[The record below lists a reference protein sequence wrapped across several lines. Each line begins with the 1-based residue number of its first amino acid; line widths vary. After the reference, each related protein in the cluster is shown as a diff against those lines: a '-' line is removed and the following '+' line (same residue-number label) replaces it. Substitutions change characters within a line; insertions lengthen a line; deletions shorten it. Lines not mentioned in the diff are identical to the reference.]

1 MSRENVIDAV
11 STADEAERR
20 RATFGDRGASSLGDV
35 KRRTVPGG
43 KVLGVIVALFIVAG
57 MGVLGWHVL
66 RQMEAE
72 SKESPEVAEDSAIR
86 NTMPG
91 LKTTDPAPAQ
101 KAPSLEHEAD
111 GAAEPIKPETTT
123 ASAPSAGSSGPTQ
136 PPPPSPA
143 QLLRERRLRGGLS
156 GEATGSIAGG
166 QAASGDP
173 AADQAHSAAY
183 PSGGGLGG
191 SAGEP
196 AHAPTMADRLSPV
209 RLSAARAGQVGSMDM
224 LLLQS
229 AMIDCAMNV
238 RVDSSVPGMMSCDA
252 TRDVYSTNGR
262 TVLLDRGTR
271 FTGRYEQGIVKGQGR
286 IFVVW
291 ERAVTPLGV
300 IINLDSPGADPLGGS
315 GFPGKVNNHFWQR
328 FGAAMLVSVFEDAG
342 DYAVAKGQEGNNNYY
357 GANTTQSARD
367 NSSIVLE
374 NQINIPPTLT
384 KRHGDR
390 INIFVARDLDF
401 SGIYELRSRH

>member
-1 MSRENVIDAV
+1 
-11 STADEAERR
+11 
-20 RATFGDRGASSLGDV
+20 
-35 KRRTVPGG
+35 
-43 KVLGVIVALFIVAG
+43 
-57 MGVLGWHVL
+57 
-66 RQMEAE
+66 
-72 SKESPEVAEDSAIR
+72 
-86 NTMPG
+86 
-91 LKTTDPAPAQ
+91 
-101 KAPSLEHEAD
+101 
-111 GAAEPIKPETTT
+111 
-123 ASAPSAGSSGPTQ
+123 
-136 PPPPSPA
+136 
-143 QLLRERRLRGGLS
+143 
-156 GEATGSIAGG
+156 GSIAGG

>member
-1 MSRENVIDAV
+1 MSRETVIDAV
-11 STADEAERR
+11 ASVDDAERR
-20 RATFGDRGASSLGDV
+20 RSADGDRGASALGDV
-35 KRRTVPGG
+35 KRRSSPGS
-43 KVLGVIVALFIVAG
+43 KVLALLVVLFAIGGVSY
-57 MGVLGWHVL
+57 LGWHAWQ
-66 RQMEAE
+66 RMQAE
-72 SKESPEVAEDSAIR
+72 PEESAPPEEDTAIR

-91 LKTTDPAPAQ
+91 WKAAEPTPVAAAPAVVPESST
-101 KAPSLEHEAD
+101 AVD
-111 GAAEPIKPETTT
+111 PIKPEATGQAGT
-123 ASAPSAGSSGPTQ
+123 AGSAGSTT

-143 QLLRERRLRGGLS
+143 QLLRERRLKSTLAAQETAS
-156 GEATGSIAGG
+156 TAAAATG
-166 QAASGDP
+166 DP
-173 AADQAHSAAY
+173 STDQARMAGY
-183 PSGGGLGG
+183 
-191 SAGEP
+191 SAGALGNAQGERTQP
-196 AHAPTMADRLSPV
+196 SMADRLSPV
-209 RLSAARAGQVGSMDM
+209 RLASTRAGQVGSMD
-224 LLLQS
+224 LLLMQS

-271 FTGRYEQGIVKGQGR
+271 FTGRYEQGVVRGQAR

-291 ERAVTPLGV
+291 ERAVTPKGV
-300 IINLDSPGADPLGGS
+300 VINLDSPGTDQLGGS
-315 GFPGKVNNHFWQR
+315 GFPGEVNNHFMQR
-328 FGAAMLVSVFEDAG
+328 FGAAILISMFEDAG
-342 DYAVAKGQEGNNNYY
+342 DYLVAKGQNGNNNYY

-401 SGIYELRSRH
+401 SGIYELRNKH

>member
-20 RATFGDRGASSLGDV
+20 RAASGDRGASALGDV

-43 KVLGVIVALFIVAG
+43 KVLGVIVVLFILGG
-57 MGVLGWHVL
+57 MGVLGWHML
-66 RQMEAE
+66 RQMGTE
-72 SKESPEVAEDSAIR
+72 SEEPAEVAEDSTIR

-91 LKTTDPAPAQ
+91 LKTTDPSPAQ
-101 KAPSLEHEAD
+101 AAPTVVPEGD
-111 GAAEPIKPETTT
+111 GPAEPIKPEETT
-123 ASAPSAGSSGPTQ
+123 ANTTPAGSTGPAT

-143 QLLRERRLRGGLS
+143 QLLRERRLRGGLT
-156 GEATGSIAGG
+156 GEASGSAGV
-166 QAASGDP
+166 QAATGDP
-173 AADQAHSAAY
+173 ATDQARM
-183 PSGGGLGG
+183 GGTP
-191 SAGEP
+191 GEP
-196 AHAPTMADRLSPV
+196 ARAPTMADRLSPV
-209 RLSAARAGQVGSMDM
+209 RLSAARAGQVGSMNL

-238 RVDSSVPGMMSCDA
+238 RVDSTVPGMMSCDA

-291 ERAVTPLGV
+291 ERAVTPQGV
-300 IINLDSPGADPLGGS
+300 IINLDSPGTDPLGGS

-328 FGAAMLVSVFEDAG
+328 FGAAMLISVIEDAG
-342 DYAVAKGQEGNNNYY
+342 DYAAARASSGNNNFYE
-357 GANTTQSARD
+357 NSTESARD

>member
-1 MSRENVIDAV
+1 
-11 STADEAERR
+11 
-20 RATFGDRGASSLGDV
+20 
-35 KRRTVPGG
+35 P
-43 KVLGVIVALFIVAG
+43 
-57 MGVLGWHVL
+57 
-66 RQMEAE
+66 QE
-72 SKESPEVAEDSAIR
+72 SA
-86 NTMPG
+86 
-91 LKTTDPAPAQ
+91 
-101 KAPSLEHEAD
+101 
-111 GAAEPIKPETTT
+111 
-123 ASAPSAGSSGPTQ
+123 ASAPPAGSTGQAQ

-156 GEATGSIAGG
+156 GEATGSAGV
-166 QAASGDP
+166 QAATGDP
-173 AADQAHSAAY
+173 AADQTRMAGY
-183 PSGGGLGG
+183 PAGGGLGG
-191 SAGEP
+191 TPGEP
-196 AHAPTMADRLSPV
+196 ARAPTMADRLSPV
-209 RLSAARAGQVGSMDM
+209 RLSAARAGQVGSMNM

-271 FTGRYEQGIVKGQGR
+271 FTGHYEQGIVKGQGR

-291 ERAVTPLGV
+291 ERAVTPQGV
-300 IINLDSPGADPLGGS
+300 VINLDSPGTDPLGGS
-315 GFPGKVNNHFWQR
+315 GFPGKVNNHFWQH

-357 GANTTQSARD
+357 GASTTQSARD